1 MYPGGSSRRRPATPE
16 IEAIHRDVRAQAAAA
31 LGVIVG
37 HEAGGGG
44 SDDPMAHETAAE
56 IVRIGDADFGE
67 SKLYGMLPRTPPA
80 SRASARRPTTR
91 RSATCSSSAPK
102 RRSR

>member
-1 MYPGGSSRRRPATPE
+1 
-16 IEAIHRDVRAQAAAA
+16 
-31 LGVIVG
+31 VIVG

-67 SKLYGMLPRTPPA
+67 SKLYGMLPADTAGEPSERTPA
-80 SRASARRPTTR
+80 DNQTVRDVFVIGS
-91 RSATCSSSAPK
+91 
-102 RRSR
+102 